1 MSTPA
6 DLPDP
11 SSVNSHTTPLS
22 STETSLTHEVD
33 TIQLLTRLI
42 IGAIGEGGR
51 LLFEHISVY
60 QTEMEQGAGGDTRD
74 TLDDATRAEMALYLA
89 IGIAMRTQN
98 MTIRMV
104 MQGMDVSARSLDRSI
119 SILAPL
125 TEKPLLRPISGPAYR
140 VAVRLSR
147 EIYQSVVVGRREIVA
162 GSTMVRGATLDIVDE
177 FVAYISES
185 PALAQL
191 VSAQIGHQSVG
202 IATALSENSRTM
214 TGKADRTI
222 EATLRD
228 WLGLPARSQLAP
240 SPFAGKPESI
250 DHPGLAGGRA

>member
-6 DLPDP
+6 DLPDQL
-11 SSVNSHTTPLS
+11 SVNSHTAPLS
-22 STETSLTHEVD
+22 SPEGSLTYEVD

-60 QTEMEQGAGGDTRD
+60 QREMGQAECGDTRD
-74 TLDDATRAEMALYLA
+74 DMDEGTRAEMALYLA

-104 MQGMDVSARSLDRSI
+104 MQGMDVSARSLDKSI

-125 TEKPLLRPISGPAYR
+125 TENPLIRPISRPAYR
-140 VAVRLSR
+140 VAARLSQ
-147 EIYQSVVVGRREIVA
+147 EIYQSVIVGRREMVA

-202 IATALSENSRTM
+202 IATALSENSRTI

-222 EATLRD
+222 EATLRE
-228 WLGLPARSQLAP
+228 WLRLPARSQLAP